1 MEHESTTVTFDL
13 DAICR
18 PAAIGITRAYVFL
31 GLGLNAANDSRLT
44 EYHLPGKAGMRF
56 VPDAQ
61 SAEVVSEYK
70 REFAVWILAGAM
82 REAMES
88 FAAFLDRLF
97 EHCLVAESLINR
109 RAESRKAALNE
120 FERAGLDGKLRR
132 LEQRF
137 GLKTNIADEFQS
149 LWQARNCLTH
159 RRGVVGPEDC
169 KDASQTGKLVVKF
182 GAWDVFAAQP
192 DGSEIILDE
201 DAFSE
206 GGVLLRDGGT
216 ISMRVTT
223 HQVEFPIGSVIMF
236 RPRELTDVFASIYM
250 AVVNLR
256 IAFSKFIEGLNARP
270 EAEPESG

>member
-97 EHCLVAESLINR
+97 EHCLVADDLANR
-109 RAESRKAALNE
+109 RAESQKAALNE
-120 FERAGLDGKLRR
+120 FERAGVDGKLRR
-132 LEQRF
+132 MEQRF

-159 RRGVVGPEDC
+159 RRGMVGSEDC
-169 KDASQTGKLVVKF
+169 KDPLEPGKLVVKF
-182 GAWDVFAAQP
+182 GAWEVFASQP
-192 DGSEIILDE
+192 DGSEIVLNE
-201 DAFSE
+201 DAFSQ
-206 GGVLLRDGGT
+206 GGVLLRDGGM
-216 ISMRVTT
+216 ISLRVTT
-223 HQVEFPIGSVIMF
+223 HQVEFPIGSVITF
-236 RPRELTDVFASIYM
+236 QPQDLTNVFTSIYM
-250 AVVNLR
+250 AVNNLR
-256 IAFSKFIEGLNARP
+256 VAFAKFIEGLNART
-270 EAEPESG
+270 EAEPESD